1 MANFFMVVG
10 DVYDATD
17 CPNTYLASKM
27 AYSLGRLYTKDSDYE
42 IVPYYNRVGRVEVNI
57 RERQGFETSAGG
69 IINFSL
75 NSTPINV
82 QTYTNDQSTEMRVD
96 PTSAGFTSKPVYVV
110 DVPKLTGNAT
120 VDSKNVVNPGS
131 SGGNIN
137 VIEALREKLGSAG
150 DPQTLIDE
158 GYIIPSPSRSWA
170 VRKAEAHNYQ
180 VYGNDAGGWLLPTLE
195 SCAELFGVPQPTGQ
209 TEFYAVLNNDLSY
222 YFALAGDSP
231 TPPTPPADPEI
242 TFDVTQ
248 VPTGLNVSS
257 QLDLSEAYALS
268 TLTIENSGI
277 QFTIN
282 AADYEYTAATEYSLN
297 GRDWHPINPYG
308 EIGNA
313 EFNVRRYQNEHG
325 NIEADTTISF
335 RGYVKKKETP
345 TPTPS
350 ATTNTIY
357 SITEQDLYDLRG
369 VVIAH
374 ISNSEVEYTDLSA
387 YVANCFVMRGTLPA
401 GTPKVIYLGNT
412 NTNVEAEY
420 IAEDVLTIDCGSI
433 DLTEV
438 DAIDGNVS
446 VWLPLEGFT
455 DVENAVG
462 HVVDLSYSMH
472 LANGWGVYSIALD
485 GVLVDS
491 VKVRNAYDLPLR
503 ITAANVQSQD
513 SNPMQLAELK
523 PFALVK
529 AATDWVKGAKHD
541 NVIVS
546 GVPCTSRELDELVSI
561 LKDGVQ

>member
-1 MANFFMVVG
+1 MVVG
-10 DVYDATD
+10 DVYDSTD
-17 CPNTYLASKM
+17 CPNIYLASKLT
-27 AYSLGRLYTKDSDYE
+27 YSMGQLYTADYGFE
-42 IVPYYNRVGRVEVNI
+42 IEPYYNRVGSAETSI
-57 RERQGFETSAGG
+57 REKQGFEYADGG
-69 IINFSL
+69 IINFGF
-75 NSTPINV
+75 NSKPINV
-82 QTYTNDQSTEMRVD
+82 QTYTREQSMEMRVD
-96 PTSAGFTSKPVYVV
+96 PTLAGFASKPVYVV
-110 DVPKLTGNAT
+110 DLPKLTGNAE
-120 VDSKNVVNPGS
+120 VDSADVINPGS
-131 SGGNIN
+131 ASGSIN

-158 GYIIPSPSRSWA
+158 GYIIASPSKTWA
-170 VRKAEAHNYQ
+170 VRKAETSNYQ
-180 VYGNDAGGWLLPTLE
+180 VYANDAGGWSLPNLE
-195 SCAELFGVPQPTGQ
+195 ACATLFGVPQPTGQ
-209 TEFYAVLNNDLSY
+209 YECYAVLNNDLSY
-222 YFALAGDSP
+222 YFAMTGYSP
-231 TPPTPPADPEI
+231 TPPVDPQI

-268 TLTIENSGI
+268 NLTVENSGI

-282 AADYEYTAATEYSLN
+282 AADYEYTAATEYSFN
-297 GRDWHPINPYG
+297 GRDWYTVNPFG
-308 EIGNA
+308 EIGNT
-313 EFNVRRYQNEHG
+313 EFNVRQYQNEYG
-325 NIEADTTISF
+325 DIEADTTISF
-335 RGYVKKKETP
+335 RGYVKKKDTP

-374 ISNSEVEYTDLSA
+374 IDNSEVEYTDLSA

-401 GTPKVIYLGNT
+401 GEPKVIYLGNT
-412 NTNVEAEY
+412 NTNVEGEY

-446 VWLPLEGFT
+446 VWLPLEGFA
-455 DVENAVG
+455 DVESAVG
-462 HVVDLSYSMH
+462 HVIDLSYSMH

>member
-10 DVYDATD
+10 DVYEATD
-17 CPNTYLASKM
+17 CPNTYLASKLT
-27 AYSLGRLYTKDSDYE
+27 YSGNLYTKDYGFE
-42 IVPYYNRVGRVEVNI
+42 IEPYYNRVGSAELKI
-57 RERQGFETSAGG
+57 RTRNGFETSEGG

-82 QTYTNDQSTEMRVD
+82 QTYTYERSTETRVD

-110 DVPKLTGNAT
+110 DIPKLTGHAE
-120 VDSKNVVNPGS
+120 VDISDVVNPGG

-137 VIEALREKLGSAG
+137 VIEALREKLGSG
-150 DPQTLIDE
+150 GNPQTLIDE
-158 GYIIPSPSRSWA
+158 GYIIASPSKSWA
-170 VRKAEAHNYQ
+170 VRKAETSNYQ

-209 TEFYAVLNNDLSY
+209 TGCYAVLNNDLSY
-222 YFALAGDSP
+222 YFALDGDSP
-231 TPPTPPADPEI
+231 TPPTDPQV

-248 VPTGLNVSS
+248 VPKGLNVSS

-268 TLTIENSGI
+268 TLTVENSGI

-282 AADYEYTAATEYSLN
+282 ATDYEYTAATEYSLN
-297 GRDWHPINPYG
+297 GRDWYTISPYG
-308 EIGNA
+308 EIGNV
-313 EFNVRRYQNEHG
+313 EFNVRQYQNTHG

-374 ISNSEVEYTDLSA
+374 INSSEVEYTDLSA

-420 IAEDVLTIDCGSI
+420 IADDVLTIDCGSI

-446 VWLPLEGFT
+446 IWLPLEGFT
-455 DVENAVG
+455 DVESAVG
-462 HVVDLSYSMH
+462 HVVDLTYSMH
-472 LANGWGVYSIALD
+472 LANGWGVYSIAVD

>member
-17 CPNTYLASKM
+17 CPNTYLASKL
-27 AYSLGRLYTKDSDYE
+27 AYKLGRLYTKDYGFE
-42 IVPYYNRVGRVEVNI
+42 IEPYYNRSGSAETEI
-57 RERQGFETSAGG
+57 RTMNGFETSEGG
-69 IINFSL
+69 IANFGL
-75 NSTPINV
+75 TSTPLNV
-82 QTYTNDQSTEMRVD
+82 QTYTREQSTESRVD
-96 PTSAGFTSKPVYVV
+96 PTLAGFASKPVYVV
-110 DVPKLTGNAT
+110 DVPKLAGYDE
-120 VDSKNVVNPGS
+120 VDSSNVKNPGS
-131 SGGNIN
+131 SGGYIN
-137 VIEALREKLGSAG
+137 VIEALREKLGSTG
-150 DPQTLIDE
+150 DPQTLIDD
-158 GYIIPSPSRSWA
+158 GYIIPSTSKSWA
-170 VRKAEAHNYQ
+170 VRKAETSNYQ
-180 VYGNDAGGWLLPTLE
+180 VYGNEAGGWLLPTLE

-209 TEFYAVLNNDLSY
+209 YEFYAVLNNDLSY

-231 TPPTPPADPEI
+231 TPPADPEI

-248 VPTGLNVSS
+248 VPTGINISS

-268 TLTIENSGI
+268 TLTVENSGI
-277 QFTIN
+277 KFTIN

-297 GRDWHPINPYG
+297 GQDWYTINPYG
-308 EIGNA
+308 EIGDV
-313 EFNVRRYQNEHG
+313 EFNVRQYQNEYG
-325 NIEADTTISF
+325 DIEADTTISF
-335 RGYVKKKETP
+335 RGYVKKKDTP

-357 SITEQDLYDLRG
+357 SITEQNLYDLRG

-374 ISNSEVEYTDLSA
+374 IDNSEVEYTDLSA

-412 NTNVEAEY
+412 NTNVEGEH

-455 DVENAVG
+455 DVESAVG
-462 HVVDLSYSMH
+462 HVVDLTYSMH

>member
-1 MANFFMVVG
+1 MVVG

-17 CPNTYLASKM
+17 CPNTYLASKLT
-27 AYSLGRLYTKDSDYE
+27 YSSGVLYTKDYGYKIE
-42 IVPYYNRVGRVEVNI
+42 PYCNRVGNSETDI
-57 RERQGFETSAGG
+57 REKQGFETSEGG
-69 IINFSL
+69 IINFSF

-82 QTYTNDQSTEMRVD
+82 QTYTREQSMETRVD
-96 PTSAGFTSKPVYVV
+96 PTLAGFTSKPVYIV
-110 DVPKLTGNAT
+110 DIPKLTGYDE
-120 VDSKNVVNPGS
+120 VDSTNIVNPES
-131 SGGNIN
+131 SGGYIN

-150 DPQTLIDE
+150 DPQTLIDD
-158 GYIIPSPSRSWA
+158 GYIIPSPSKSWA
-170 VRKAEAHNYQ
+170 VRKAETSNYQ
-180 VYGNDAGGWLLPTLE
+180 VYGNDAGGWLLPNLE
-195 SCAELFGVPQPTGQ
+195 ACATLFGVPHPKGQ
-209 TEFYAVLNNDLSY
+209 YECYAVLNNDLSY

-231 TPPTPPADPEI
+231 TPPADPQI

-248 VPTGLNVSS
+248 VPPGINVSS

-268 TLTIENSGI
+268 TLTVENSGI
-277 QFTIN
+277 QFTLN

-297 GRDWHPINPYG
+297 GRDWYTINPFG
-308 EIGNA
+308 EIGNV
-313 EFNVRRYQNEHG
+313 EFNVRQYQNEYG
-325 NIEADTTISF
+325 DIEADTTISF
-335 RGYVKKKETP
+335 RGYVKKKDTP

-412 NTNVEAEY
+412 NTDVEGEY

>member
-1 MANFFMVVG
+1 MADFFMVVG

-17 CPNTYLASKM
+17 CPNTYLASKL
-27 AYSLGRLYTKDSDYE
+27 AYAGLLYTNDYVFE
-42 IVPYYNRVGRVEVNI
+42 INPYYNRVGSAETDIRKHMGFNI
-57 RERQGFETSAGG
+57 SRGG
-69 IINFSL
+69 LANFGL
-75 NSTPINV
+75 NPPPLNV
-82 QTYTNDQSTEMRVD
+82 QTYTREESTGMRVD
-96 PTSAGFTSKPVYVV
+96 PMLAGFTSQPVYVF
-110 DVPKLTGNAT
+110 DVPKLTGHAE
-120 VDSKNVVNPGS
+120 VDVSDVVNPGTL
-131 SGGNIN
+131 GGSINI
-137 VIEALREKLGSAG
+137 IEALREKLGSGG

-158 GYIIPSPSRSWA
+158 GYIIASPSQSWA
-170 VRKAEAHNYQ
+170 VRKAETSNYQ
-180 VYGNDAGGWLLPTLE
+180 VYGNDAGGWSLTTLE
-195 SCAELFGVPQPTGQ
+195 ACAELFGVPQPKGQ
-209 TEFYAVLNNDLSY
+209 TGFYAVLNNDLSY
-222 YFALAGDSP
+222 YFALAGDS
-231 TPPTPPADPEI
+231 PTPPADPEI

-257 QLDLSEAYALS
+257 QLDLSGSYALS
-268 TLTIENSGI
+268 TLTVENSGI

-297 GRDWHPINPYG
+297 GRDWYTIDPFG
-308 EIGNA
+308 EIGNV
-313 EFNVRRYQNEHG
+313 EFNVRQYQSEYG
-325 NIEADTTISF
+325 DIEADTTISF
-335 RGYVKKKETP
+335 RGYVKKKDTP

-374 ISNSEVEYTDLSA
+374 IDNSEVEYTDLSA

-401 GTPKVIYLGNT
+401 GTPKVVYLGNT
-412 NTNVEAEY
+412 NTNVEAEH
-420 IAEDVLTIDCGSI
+420 IDADVLTIDCGSI

-455 DVENAVG
+455 DVESAVG
-462 HVVDLSYSMH
+462 HVVDLTYSMH
-472 LANGWGVYSIALD
+472 LANGWGVYSIAVD

-529 AATDWVKGAKHD
+529 AATDWVKVAKHD

>member
-17 CPNTYLASKM
+17 CPNTYLASKLT
-27 AYSLGRLYTKDSDYE
+27 YSGTLYTKDYGFE
-42 IVPYYNRVGRVEVNI
+42 IEPYYNRVGSAETEI
-57 RERQGFETSAGG
+57 RTKNGFETSEGG
-69 IINFSL
+69 IINFSF
-75 NSTPINV
+75 NSKPINV
-82 QTYTNDQSTEMRVD
+82 QTYTRDQSTEMRVD
-96 PTSAGFTSKPVYVV
+96 PTLAGFTSKPVYVV
-110 DVPKLTGNAT
+110 DVPKLTGYDE
-120 VDSKNVVNPGS
+120 VDSSNVKNPGS
-131 SGGNIN
+131 SGGYIN
-137 VIEALREKLGSAG
+137 VIEALREKLGATG
-150 DPQTLIDE
+150 DPQTLIDD
-158 GYIIPSPSRSWA
+158 GYIIPSTSKSWA
-170 VRKAEAHNYQ
+170 VRKAETSNYQ

-209 TEFYAVLNNDLSY
+209 YEFYAVLNNDLSY

-231 TPPTPPADPEI
+231 TPPADPEI

-248 VPTGLNVSS
+248 VPTGLNVYS

-268 TLTIENSGI
+268 TLTVENSGI
-277 QFTIN
+277 QFIID

-297 GRDWHPINPYG
+297 GRDWYTINPYG
-308 EIGNA
+308 EIGNV
-313 EFNVRRYQNEHG
+313 EFNVRQYQDEYKR
-325 NIEADTTISF
+325 IEADTTISF
-335 RGYVKKKETP
+335 RGYVKKKDTP

-374 ISNSEVEYTDLSA
+374 IDNSEVEYTDLSA

-412 NTNVEAEY
+412 NTNVEGEY
-420 IAEDVLTIDCGSI
+420 ITEDVLTIDCGSI

-455 DVENAVG
+455 DVESAVG
-462 HVVDLSYSMH
+462 HVVDLTYSMH

>member
-1 MANFFMVVG
+1 M
-10 DVYDATD
+10 
-17 CPNTYLASKM
+17 
-27 AYSLGRLYTKDSDYE
+27 
-42 IVPYYNRVGRVEVNI
+42 
-57 RERQGFETSAGG
+57 
-69 IINFSL
+69 
-75 NSTPINV
+75 
-82 QTYTNDQSTEMRVD
+82 
-96 PTSAGFTSKPVYVV
+96 
-110 DVPKLTGNAT
+110 
-120 VDSKNVVNPGS
+120 
-131 SGGNIN
+131 
-137 VIEALREKLGSAG
+137 
-150 DPQTLIDE
+150 
-158 GYIIPSPSRSWA
+158 
-170 VRKAEAHNYQ
+170 
-180 VYGNDAGGWLLPTLE
+180 
-195 SCAELFGVPQPTGQ
+195 
-209 TEFYAVLNNDLSY
+209 LNNDLSY
-222 YFALAGDSP
+222 YFALAGDS
-231 TPPTPPADPEI
+231 PTPPADPEI

-257 QLDLSEAYALS
+257 QLDLSEAYKLS
-268 TLTIENSGI
+268 TLTVENSGI

-297 GRDWHPINPYG
+297 GRDWYTIDPFG
-308 EIGNA
+308 EIGNV
-313 EFNVRRYQNEHG
+313 EFNVRQYQNEYQD
-325 NIEADTTISF
+325 ITADTTISF
-335 RGYVKKKETP
+335 RGYIKKKDTP

-374 ISNSEVEYTDLSA
+374 IDNSEVEYTDLSA

-412 NTNVEAEY
+412 NTNVEAEH
-420 IAEDVLTIDCGSI
+420 IDADVLTIDCGSI

-462 HVVDLSYSMH
+462 HVVDLTYSMH
-472 LANGWGVYSIALD
+472 LANGWGVYSIAVD